1 MRKWYPGLLA
11 GFMSINLFTVTYVVA
26 GGREALSLWLSY
38 ATLIFYIGAAYW
50 AAKRSPQFEVA
61 PPPTQ
66 APLNARIEK
75 PVVGR
80 VRFRPALKAAFGN
93 YVLGLVVWYG
103 FIYLMFNYVDTD
115 LLTLDQQLTM
125 ERLEQFG
132 GFESER
138 DRLQFM
144 EQTYGYGLSDAL
156 LGLARS
162 SIMGFVFAFGA
173 AFVVSWER

>member
-50 AAKRSPQFEVA
+50 AAKRSPQFEHA
-61 PPPTQ
+61 PSGEAEVQP
-66 APLNARIEK
+66 AK
-75 PVVGR
+75 R

-103 FIYLMFNYVDTD
+103 FIYLMFNYVDTE

-156 LGLARS
+156 LGVARS